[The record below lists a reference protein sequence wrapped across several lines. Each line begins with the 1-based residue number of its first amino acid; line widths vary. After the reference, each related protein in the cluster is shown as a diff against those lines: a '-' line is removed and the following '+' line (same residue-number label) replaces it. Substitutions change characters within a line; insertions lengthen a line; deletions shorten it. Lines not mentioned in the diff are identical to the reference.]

1 MSTETMPVD
10 TFSGMIQRYAG
21 TGPILGRNHLM
32 AVAAVRYC
40 LGRQTYIVGE
50 CTDWLVQIWPH
61 LIESAREIIRRDVE
75 EAFERDDL
83 QRADGLTYK
92 ALGDDCDR
100 ERWERVR
107 RLWDAEAR

>member
-1 MSTETMPVD
+1 MTKANQTSRPVV
-10 TFSGMIQRYAG
+10 
-21 TGPILGRNHLM
+21 GRLEASVSPQAWGHGQF
-32 AVAAVRYC
+32 VVIAAFRYC